1 LVIDGSV
8 ASRSEPARIGAIAE
22 KCGTHPAIGAGDA
35 TLDHQNPE
43 YDQQV
48 KVETT

>member
-22 KCGTHPAIGAGDA
+22 KCGTIRQLARV
-35 TLDHQNPE
+35 TLRSIIKNLE